1 MHENGI
7 PVRDSC
13 LTQWLLPNNCR
24 PWSISRMQGCKESI
38 LIFLWL
44 FCSILLSSPC
54 YSWNLACF
62 PVYDVHLVIFFLG
75 CDKLIIYIG
84 VCLTKK
90 QLFAVICS
98 AGWRESCLIQEM
110 VGISV
115 VHMFGVKLQRKM
127 VYNWWNVEW
136 NSCRQLLITRVY
148 L

>member
-1 MHENGI
+1 M
-7 PVRDSC
+7 VS
-13 LTQWLLPNNCR
+13 LLETVVKRSDCYQITAGLGP
-24 PWSISRMQGCKESI
+24 
-38 LIFLWL
+38 FLEWKAAKKAYW
-44 FCSILLSSPC
+44 FFSGFSVAYFSPC

-62 PVYDVHLVIFFLG
+62 PVYDVRLLIFFLG
-75 CDKLIIYIG
+75 CDKLLIYIG

-90 QLFAVICS
+90 QLFAVIYS
-98 AGWRESCLIQEM
+98 AGWREICLIQEM

-136 NSCRQLLITRVY
+136 NSCRQLLITHIY